1 MKVNTHTYGKA
12 EKEYI
17 AREYEKIA
25 QFWMTYMI
33 AVNGLHRLDYAI
45 NTNIFELRLRL
56 GKR

>member
-25 QFWMTYMI
+25 QFGWRIWLQWMDSIDLIMQSTQISLSY
-33 AVNGLHRLDYAI
+33 NW
-45 NTNIFELRLRL
+45 
-56 GKR
+56 